1 MNAYTTVGPARMH
14 QRDISNVVQAHGYR
28 AGAHLMALER
38 QRSWQAEAELSWQ
51 LKYGQAR
58 SAPTLPIVMQLRNEI
73 GMALIRAGQ
82 WLAQSTAYVATPVTT
97 ETIRRGTPAA

>member
-51 LKYGQAR
+51 LKHGQAR

-73 GMALIRAGQ
+73 GMALIRAGR
-82 WLAQSTAYVATPVTT
+82 WLAHSTAYLIAPATTVTV
-97 ETIRRGTPAA
+97 GSGDPAT